1 MFKNIIWDFD
11 GTLFDTYTAQT
22 SLLSKIVETKYGI
35 NIPIE
40 RIREFTSK
48 SLSFTLNEISRIV
61 NTNVEEIESLF
72 IEEYALLPLD
82 REYPYAYVVEICN
95 KIVSKNGFNII
106 NTHRGKE
113 RLLKLLKKY
122 KMEHLF
128 CDIIS
133 YEDNFPRKPDP
144 KSFYALIERNCLL
157 PKETLVIGD
166 RELDIKGGQNAGLKT
181 YFFNSNLIDMS
192 NMISDYKEKDLKRV
206 SELI

>member
-1 MFKNIIWDFD
+1 MFNNIIWDFD
-11 GTLFDTYTAQT
+11 GTLFDTYTAQA
-22 SLLSKIVETKYGI
+22 SLLSEIVESKYGI
-35 NIPIE
+35 NIPIDK
-40 RIREFTSK
+40 IRKFNSK
-48 SLSFTLNEISRIV
+48 SLSFTLNEISLIV
-61 NTNVEEIESLF
+61 NIDVEDIESLF

-82 REYPYAYVVEICN
+82 REYPYEYVVEICN

-106 NTHRGKE
+106 NTHRSKK

-128 CDIIS
+128 YDIITH
-133 YEDNFPRKPDP
+133 EDGFPRKPDP
-144 KSFYALIERNCLL
+144 KSFYALIERNSLL
-157 PKETLVIGD
+157 PTETLVIGD